1 MSRFAAANA
10 TEEDLLAATR
20 EGNTDGFL
28 STLLLAKVLV
38 PGSTAEP
45 SNWPTRSINGGEYLV
60 TYTTRKRLEERHG
73 VGAEATE
80 VRFTSLI
87 SQWPG
92 DELGFAVNPGTPV
105 GATLSGAE
113 IRTLAGWATEV
124 GLIGEPDPEPEQP
137 KATAPVRRAAPA
149 EVPGQLLMMQKTVPA
164 AQLPFYLDRGYDRV
178 SGFVHRAA
186 EVAHLTTP
194 EQLYRALGLNH
205 RGSPFFV
212 DDLEVY
218 VLRWVA
224 HCPSLYRIPFGG
236 QNEGGMQ
243 AMRGWVI
250 ERAPFR
256 GNGFA
261 PSETADVV
269 AEFKVDSTR
278 LPHGAQLWRVSS
290 DAEETLIAL
299 FDADTSRWQRVETSD
314 DA

>member
-1 MSRFAAANA
+1 
-10 TEEDLLAATR
+10 
-20 EGNTDGFL
+20 
-28 STLLLAKVLV
+28 V
-38 PGSTAEP
+38 
-45 SNWPTRSINGGEYLV
+45 YLV

-73 VGAEATE
+73 AGAEATE
-80 VRFTSLI
+80 VRFTALI

-186 EVAHLTTP
+186 EVGHLTTP

-205 RGSPFFV
+205 EGSPFFV

-224 HCPSLYRIPFGG
+224 HCPSLYRIPYGG
-236 QNEGGMQ
+236 QNDSGMQ

-278 LPHGAQLWRVSS
+278 LPHGAQLWRVTS

-299 FDADTSRWQRVETSD
+299 FDADTSRWQRVEKSG